1 MPHARCSRT
10 RTKSSGGSARR
21 VRRWRDPARPRR
33 AAPACR
39 NRGRRSRASVKVL
52 ATDTGVARG
61 HCGLY
66 WVRPG
71 DEETPM
77 KVSDILRVKGGT
89 LYTISPDQ
97 QLAGAVTTMAEND
110 IGSLVVMD
118 HGDLIGMLTF
128 REVIQSIVKNG
139 GSVGNTLV
147 RSVMDDHPLTCTPET
162 EIDEVRRM
170 MLGRHARYMPV
181 MTQRTLM
188 GVISF
193 YDVAK
198 AVVDSQDFENRMLK
212 AYIRDWPVDEPRD
225 EQTSAPN

>member
-1 MPHARCSRT
+1 
-10 RTKSSGGSARR
+10 
-21 VRRWRDPARPRR
+21 
-33 AAPACR
+33 
-39 NRGRRSRASVKVL
+39 
-52 ATDTGVARG
+52 
-61 HCGLY
+61 
-66 WVRPG
+66 
-71 DEETPM
+71 M

-89 LYTISPDQ
+89 LYTVSPEEA
-97 QLAGAVTTMAEND
+97 LARAVTTMAEND

-118 HGDLIGMLTF
+118 HGDLVGMLTF
-128 REVIQSIVKNG
+128 REVIQSVVRNG

-147 RSVMDDHPLTCTPET
+147 RTVMDDHPLTCTPET

-181 MTQRTLM
+181 MSQRTLM

-212 AYIRDWPVDEPRD
+212 AYIRDWPVEEEGAAEPKL
-225 EQTSAPN
+225 